1 MTHHKEGQC
10 VPSLEKLFIHVARTH
25 RRVASRLFE
34 KHGIHRGQPPLLFA
48 LGHQDGR
55 TNAELAEILDVSPAT
70 ITNMVKRMEK
80 GGFVTRQRDPHD
92 DRSIRVFLTEH
103 GQACSR
109 ELQATVDEM
118 NAIAF
123 NNFTAGEAATLQ
135 NLLKKMLSNL
145 EGAAS

>member
-1 MTHHKEGQC
+1 MTQTTQTHC
-10 VPSLEKLFIHVARTH
+10 DPSLEKLFIHVARTH

-55 TNAELAEILDVSPAT
+55 TNAELADILAVSPAT

-80 GGFVTRQRDPHD
+80 GGFVTRKRDEND
-92 DRSIRVFLTEH
+92 ERSIRVFLTEH

-123 NNFTAGEAATLQ
+123 DNFTEEEAAGLK
-135 NLLKKMLSNL
+135 NLLNKMLSNL